1 MCRGSG
7 LLFYLRMLQQEKC
20 LCKALGGEKGA
31 WLPGS
36 GWIESRSC
44 SRAPGLVPQRAGQDS
59 GCCTGSFLQRRDDTA
74 AYPPGT
80 WDQLSAWLQPSN
92 VAAESCHAATEV
104 FMP

>member
-1 MCRGSG
+1 MCGGSG
-7 LLFYLRMLQQEKC
+7 LLFYLRTLQREKC
-20 LCKALGGEKGA
+20 LCKPLGGERGA

-36 GWIESRSC
+36 GWMESRSR
-44 SRAPGLVPQRAGQDS
+44 SGAPRLVPQRAGQDS